1 MQKKMMVTVN
11 RENNIPAFRME
22 NNGVEI
28 IVTFREQAGERDVKG
43 IILELLTGA
52 YERRI
57 GEKAN

>member
-1 MQKKMMVTVN
+1 MQDMIMVAEN
-11 RENNIPAFRME
+11 RENNIPAFRTE

-52 YERRI
+52 YERRVI
-57 GEKAN
+57 EE

>member
-1 MQKKMMVTVN
+1 MQDMIMVTVN
-11 RENNIPAFRME
+11 RENNIPAFRTE

-28 IVTFREQAGERDVKG
+28 IVTFREHSGERDVKG